1 MRGQRKNTRRSVN
14 HTGDAAGGDQV
25 KLAEPVKK
33 SKAGMPLR
41 MLKRI
46 VGHPDFGYQCM
57 VILLSLTQN
66 NVPMDRRIDTMTS
79 SIETLRNIAGVLT
92 NATQS
97 LKAAAE
103 APKQI
108 RRLVNTNNSINS
120 PGG

>member
-1 MRGQRKNTRRSVN
+1 MRGQRKHTRRAV
-14 HTGDAAGGDQV
+14 HPTGEEGDDQV

-33 SKAGMPLR
+33 SKFGKPLR
-41 MLKRI
+41 MLKRV

-66 NVPMDRRIDTMTS
+66 NVPMDRHIDTMTS
-79 SIETLRNIAGVLT
+79 SIETLRNVSGILT

-108 RRLVNTNNSINS
+108 RRLVNPNNSTNS
-120 PGG
+120 SGG

>member
-1 MRGQRKNTRRSVN
+1 MRGQRKNTRRSV
-14 HTGDAAGGDQV
+14 HITADAGDDQV

-33 SKAGMPLR
+33 SKTGKPLR

-57 VILLSLTQN
+57 VIMLSLTQG
-66 NVPMDRRIDTMTS
+66 NVPMERRIDTMTS

-108 RRLVNTNNSINS
+108 RRLVTPNDS
-120 PGG
+120 

>member
-1 MRGQRKNTRRSVN
+1 MHGQRKNKRWVEQEA
-14 HTGDAAGGDQV
+14 GDTADDGEI

-33 SKAGMPLR
+33 GKAGKPLR
-41 MLKRI
+41 MLRRI

-79 SIETLRNIAGVLT
+79 SIDTLRNITGILT

-103 APKQI
+103 APRQI
-108 RRLVNTNNSINS
+108 RRLVKPDDS
-120 PGG
+120 

>member
-1 MRGQRKNTRRSVN
+1 MHGQRKNKQR
-14 HTGDAAGGDQV
+14 TGQVADLTAGEA

-33 SKAGMPLR
+33 GRAGNPLR

-66 NVPMDRRIDTMTS
+66 NIPMERRIDTMTN
-79 SIETLRNIAGVLT
+79 SIDTIRNITGILN

-103 APKQI
+103 APRQI
-108 RRLVNTNNSINS
+108 RRLVKPNDS
-120 PGG
+120 